1 MSQDTKSRLVA
12 FVFDDQYK
20 AEEARAAL
28 HRMGGEGLLEI
39 DETAIIVKD
48 QEGKVRTT
56 QDVNNTAKGQHAG
69 HVVGLITAALTG
81 TMPFIMGGTLA
92 GKLLGWIADDGITN
106 KFLKQVDGE
115 IQPGTSALVI
125 LGRSDPERRKKVLEK
140 LKSFG
145 PKILE
150 SDLPPELE
158 TKLSSELANIQK

>member
-56 QDVNNTAKGQHAG
+56 QDVNKTAKGQHAG

-92 GKLLGWIADDGITN
+92 GKLLGWITDDGITN